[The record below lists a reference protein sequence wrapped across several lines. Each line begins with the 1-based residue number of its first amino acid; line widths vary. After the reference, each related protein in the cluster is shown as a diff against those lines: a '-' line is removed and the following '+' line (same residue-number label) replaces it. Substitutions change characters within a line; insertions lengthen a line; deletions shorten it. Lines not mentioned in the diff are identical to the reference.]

1 MNTSR
6 KLPPWR
12 SRKATLIYA
21 ASATAAF
28 GLLAF
33 YSPLSSL
40 GKDFIADWSVLLVLG
55 GLLVNIEYFYAIHRN
70 TRLNLEREVE
80 KRTTELRTVNQR
92 LVRAKEDAE
101 RAGRLKSEFLTNM
114 SHEIRTPLN
123 VILGM
128 TELTLDTKLDNRQR
142 KFLQMVK
149 GSTDSLLSIVSN
161 ILDFSEIEA
170 GDVDLEQVEFCPAD
184 TVDEAARSYRRRA
197 RAKGLSMVCVIDPDI
212 PPLLVGDPTR
222 VRQILGNL
230 MDNAIRFTEQGE
242 VTVSVEVE
250 STTRDDARVKF
261 VVADTGVGIQRDKQE
276 LIFESFV
283 QADGSVTRRHDGSGL
298 GLAISRRL
306 IELMGGRLELTSRV
320 GEGSTFRYTVNFVR
334 CTEREAAL
342 QG

>member
-1 MNTSR
+1 M
-6 KLPPWR
+6 
-12 SRKATLIYA
+12 
-21 ASATAAF
+21 AF
-28 GLLAF
+28 ALLAF
-33 YSPLSSL
+33 STPLSSF
-40 GKDFIADWSVLLVLG
+40 GKGFVTEWGALLVLG
-55 GLLVNIEYFYAIHRN
+55 GLLVNIEYFYTIHKN

-80 KRTTELRTVNQR
+80 KRTTELRKLNQR
-92 LVRAKEDAE
+92 LVLAKEEAE
-101 RAGRLKSEFLTNM
+101 RAGRLKSAFLANM

-142 KFLQMVK
+142 KFLDMVK
-149 GSTDSLLSIVSN
+149 GSTDSLLTIVSN

-170 GDVDLEQVEFCPAD
+170 GDIDLEQVAFCPAD

-197 RAKGLSMVCVIDPDI
+197 RAKGLSMVCLIDPDI

-222 VRQILGNL
+222 IRQILGNL
-230 MDNAIRFTEQGE
+230 MDNAIRFTEQGK

-250 STTRDDARVKF
+250 STARDEACLKF
-261 VVADTGVGIQRDKQE
+261 VVADTGVGIPRDKQE

-320 GEGSTFRYTVNFVR
+320 GEGSTFCYTVNFVR
-334 CTEREAAL
+334 CTEPEAAL